1 MHTERVRVR
10 AIVDAVIS
18 VLIVEDDF
26 RVADLHREFV
36 ERCDGFNVVGVALT
50 AGQALEM
57 NERLTPDLILLD
69 LYLPDHHGLD
79 IVATLRSDSGAD
91 VIVVTAARDVLNIR
105 SAMQHGALFYIV
117 KPFRFAAFRERLD
130 AYAQLRSRL
139 IAEPEM
145 SQQAIDL
152 AYSGLRTH
160 VQDLPK
166 GLSAQT
172 LEMIKQTLRESNQ
185 SLTSEAVAHVTGV
198 SRVTARRYL
207 IYLVEAGHAEVHSE
221 YGTPGRP
228 KHLYAPVARG
238 A

>member
-1 MHTERVRVR
+1 M
-10 AIVDAVIS
+10 IS

-36 ERCDGFNVVGVALT
+36 ERCAGFSVAGVALT

-57 NERLTPDLILLD
+57 NAQLTPDLILLD
-69 LYLPDHHGLD
+69 LYLPDDHGLD
-79 IVATLRSDSGAD
+79 IVAKLRSDSGAD

-105 SAMQHGALFYIV
+105 SAMQHGALFYLV
-117 KPFRFAAFRERLD
+117 KPFRFAAFRERLE

-139 IAEPEM
+139 VAEPEM

-152 AYSGLRTH
+152 AYSGLRTYA
-160 VQDLPK
+160 QDLPK

-172 LEMIKQTLRESNQ
+172 LEVIEGALTGSSQ
-185 SLTSEAVAHVTGV
+185 SLTSEAVAQVTGV

-207 IYLVEAGHAEVHSE
+207 IYLVEAGRAEVHSE

-228 KHLYAPVARG
+228 KHLYAPIARG
-238 A
+238 S

>member
-1 MHTERVRVR
+1 M
-10 AIVDAVIS
+10 IS
-18 VLIVEDDF
+18 ILIVEDDF

-36 ERCDGFNVVGVALT
+36 GRCAGFSVVGVALT

-57 NERLTPDLILLD
+57 NKQLTPDLILLD

-105 SAMQHGALFYIV
+105 SAMQHGALFYLV

-145 SQQAIDL
+145 SQEAIDL
-152 AYSGLRTH
+152 AYSGLRTS

-172 LEMIKQTLRESNQ
+172 LEMIERTLRESNQ

>member
-1 MHTERVRVR
+1 M
-10 AIVDAVIS
+10 IS

-36 ERCDGFNVVGVALT
+36 ERCAGFNVVGVALT

-57 NERLTPDLILLD
+57 NEQLTPDLILLD

-91 VIVVTAARDVLNIR
+91 VIVVTAARDVLNVR

-145 SQQAIDL
+145 SQQTIDH
-152 AYSGLRTH
+152 AYSGLRTQM
-160 VQDLPK
+160 QDLPK

-172 LEMIKQTLRESNQ
+172 LEMIEQTLRQSNQ

-207 IYLVEAGHAEVHSE
+207 IFLVEAGRAEVHSE
-221 YGTPGRP
+221 YGSPGRP
-228 KHLYAPVARG
+228 KHLYAPTARG

>member
-1 MHTERVRVR
+1 M
-10 AIVDAVIS
+10 IS

-36 ERCDGFNVVGVALT
+36 ERCAGFNVVGVALT

-57 NERLTPDLILLD
+57 NGQLTPDLILLD

-79 IVATLRSDSGAD
+79 IVAALRSDSGAD

-105 SAMQHGALFYIV
+105 SAMQHGALFYLV

-139 IAEPEM
+139 IAKPEM

-152 AYSGLRTH
+152 AYSGLRAH

-172 LEMIKQTLRESNQ
+172 LDMIERALQRSKTN
-185 SLTSEAVAHVTGV
+185 LTSEAVAHVTGV

-207 IYLVEAGHAEVHSE
+207 IYLVEVGRAEVHSE

-228 KHLYAPVARG
+228 KHLYAPIPRG
-238 A
+238 E

>member
-1 MHTERVRVR
+1 M
-10 AIVDAVIS
+10 IS

-36 ERCDGFNVVGVALT
+36 ERCAGFSVVGVALT

-57 NERLTPDLILLD
+57 NEQLTPDLILLD

-79 IVATLRSDSGAD
+79 IVSTLRSDSGAD

-105 SAMQHGALFYIV
+105 SAMQHGALFYLV

-145 SQQAIDL
+145 SQEAIDL
-152 AYSGLRTH
+152 AYSGLRAH
-160 VQDLPK
+160 AQDLPK

-221 YGTPGRP
+221 YGSPGRP
-228 KHLYAPVARG
+228 KHLYAPIGRG

>member
-1 MHTERVRVR
+1 M
-10 AIVDAVIS
+10 IS

-36 ERCDGFNVVGVALT
+36 ERCAGFSVIGVALT

-57 NERLTPDLILLD
+57 NEQLTPDLILLD

-91 VIVVTAARDVLNIR
+91 VIVVTAARDVLNVR

-145 SQQAIDL
+145 SQQMIDL
-152 AYSGLRTH
+152 AYSGLRTQM
-160 VQDLPK
+160 QDLPK

-172 LEMIKQTLRESNQ
+172 LEMIEQTLRQSNQ

-207 IYLVEAGHAEVHSE
+207 IFLVEAGRAEVHSE
-221 YGTPGRP
+221 YGAPGRP
-228 KHLYAPVARG
+228 KHLYAPTARG

>member
-1 MHTERVRVR
+1 M
-10 AIVDAVIS
+10 IS

-36 ERCDGFNVVGVALT
+36 ERCAEFSVVGVALT

-57 NERLTPDLILLD
+57 NAHLKPDIILLD
-69 LYLPDHHGLD
+69 LYLPDDHGLD
-79 IVATLRSDSGAD
+79 IVATLRSESGAD

-105 SAMQHGALFYIV
+105 SAMQHGALFYLV

-152 AYSGLRTH
+152 AYSGLRTQ

-172 LEMIKQTLRESNQ
+172 LEVVERALEGSSQ

-207 IYLVEAGHAEVHSE
+207 IYLVEAGRAEVHSE

-228 KHLYAPVARG
+228 KHLYSLIAPRP
-238 A
+238 

>member
-1 MHTERVRVR
+1 M
-10 AIVDAVIS
+10 IS

-36 ERCDGFNVVGVALT
+36 ERCTGFSVAGVALT

-57 NERLTPDLILLD
+57 NARLTPELILLD
-69 LYLPDHHGLD
+69 LYLPDDHGLD
-79 IVATLRSDSGAD
+79 IVAKLRSDSGAD

-105 SAMQHGALFYIV
+105 SAMQHGALFYLV

-130 AYAQLRSRL
+130 AYAHLRSRL
-139 IAEPEM
+139 VADPEM
-145 SQQAIDL
+145 SQEEIDL

-160 VQDLPK
+160 AQDLPK

-172 LEMIKQTLRESNQ
+172 LEVVERALIGSSQ
-185 SLTSEAVAHVTGV
+185 SLTSEAVAQITGV

-207 IYLVEAGHAEVHSE
+207 IHLVEAGRAQVHSD
-221 YGTPGRP
+221 YGAPGRP
-228 KHLYAPVARG
+228 KHLYASTALNS
-238 A
+238 

>member
-1 MHTERVRVR
+1 M
-10 AIVDAVIS
+10 IS

-36 ERCDGFNVVGVALT
+36 ERCAGFSVVGVALT

-57 NERLTPDLILLD
+57 NEQLTPDLILLD

-105 SAMQHGALFYIV
+105 SAMQHGALFYLV

-130 AYAQLRSRL
+130 AYVQLRSRL

-152 AYSGLRTH
+152 AYSGLRTQ

-172 LEMIKQTLRESNQ
+172 LEMIERTLRESNQ

-207 IYLVEAGHAEVHSE
+207 IYLVEAGRAEVHSE

-228 KHLYAPVARG
+228 KHLYGPITREA
-238 A
+238 